1 MAKAKANIHQEEVS
15 GGIILTSSDIA
26 HLAFM
31 SQNADEETKRRI
43 EKVLLTHRNPISNI
57 DIGEK
62 SEENEN
68 IESIKTIENDESI
81 ETKILNSDNMEEI
94 INLIYNLVLEKHDK
108 SKILELAMNK
118 DINSRNPELNA
129 KIIKIEEYVYSTKS
143 I

>member
-15 GGIILTSSDIA
+15 WWIILTSSDIA

-57 DIGEK
+57 DIWEK